1 MIEISTGLLLGIG
14 AAMVGAA
21 IAFGLATF
29 LLRRQLKEI
38 GTLPD
43 LNRKLR
49 AREVQLAMMRTTSDQ
64 RRERIRQLL
73 EELEHQSEETLT
85 YRTIENLAIEILSER
100 DGRTADTVRRELHS
114 QVESESGR
122 RVRTE
127 FSSSESILRRL
138 EMIQACREELEI
150 ATDSS
155 GLPYPPLERQDRMH
169 AESVSA

>member
-1 MIEISTGLLLGIG
+1 M
-14 AAMVGAA
+14 AGAA
-21 IAFGLATF
+21 IAFGIATF
-29 LLRRQLKEI
+29 LLRRLLKEI

-43 LNRKLR
+43 LNKKLR

-73 EELEHQSEETLT
+73 EELEQQSEETLT
-85 YRTIENLAIEILSER
+85 YRAIENLAIEILCER
-100 DGRTADTVRRELHS
+100 DGRIPDTVRRELHS
-114 QVESESGR
+114 QVVSESGR

-150 ATDSS
+150 AMDSS
-155 GLPYPPLERQDRMH
+155 GLPYPPLERQDRMNE
-169 AESVSA
+169 ESVSP